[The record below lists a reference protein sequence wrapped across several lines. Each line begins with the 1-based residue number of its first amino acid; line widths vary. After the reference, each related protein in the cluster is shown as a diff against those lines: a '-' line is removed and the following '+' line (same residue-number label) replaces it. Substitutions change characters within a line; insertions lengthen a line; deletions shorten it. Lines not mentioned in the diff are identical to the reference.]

1 MSLEHLNNG
10 WKRFSGG
17 RIWRCQS
24 PRFLCEVDREGNA
37 PSYLNLTSSLNRVRK
52 VKSLYS
58 AKLSSFGT
66 LDANGNALDILTA
79 NSMTESFGSAPTPF
93 SHNELLSVYKKSSK
107 GDEYNRL
114 AEVVDY
120 VQNKVKWLVRK
131 EPGYIDPLSTPSRI
145 SLGAHHVL
153 LSTALSL
160 LNKQNLSQEK
170 KIDCIKDLI
179 FRLPSVSS
187 YAAELAIKYFN
198 NSYSKH
204 FNEPP
209 LLAASYNAGSLR
221 PDSSNLWNIK
231 QYGAHLDRWIAYYN
245 TSRLIS
251 APVLTTIETPQP
263 SILPSIKKTLE
274 LKVVRK
280 EFSEKSTIG
289 EMHINEQFHCYTLED
304 KYRPNEKKIYG
315 LTAIPKGRY
324 EVIITYSNHFKK
336 NMPLLLNVP
345 NYEGVRIHPGNTD
358 KDTLGCILVGK
369 NKEKD
374 RIGDCKGVY
383 ESLTKNIANTLPS
396 GKCYI
401 TIQ

>member
-1 MSLEHLNNG
+1 MSLELLDKG

-17 RIWRCQS
+17 RIWRCQA

-37 PSYLNLTSSLNRVRK
+37 PSYLNLTSSVNLVRK
-52 VKSLYS
+52 VKSFYSGKLY
-58 AKLSSFGT
+58 SFGT
-66 LDANGNALDILTA
+66 LDSNGNALDILTA
-79 NSMTESFGSAPTPF
+79 NSMTESFGSVPTPF
-93 SHNELLSVYKKSSK
+93 SYNELETVYKNSSK
-107 GDEYNRL
+107 RDEQNRL

-131 EPGYIDPLSTPSRI
+131 EPGYADPISTPSRI

-153 LSTALSL
+153 LSTALGI
-160 LNKQNLSQEK
+160 LNKKNLSQEK
-170 KIDCIKDLI
+170 KIDCIKDLV
-179 FRLPSVSS
+179 FRLPSGSS

-198 NSYSKH
+198 NCYSKH

-209 LLAASYNAGSLR
+209 LLAASYNAGSIR
-221 PDSSNLWNIK
+221 PDSSNIWNIK
-231 QYGAHLDRWIAYYN
+231 QYGAHLDRWVAYYN
-245 TSRLIS
+245 TARLIS
-251 APVLTTIETPQP
+251 VQVSATVETSQPVLSP
-263 SILPSIKKTLE
+263 SVKKVLE
-274 LKVVRK
+274 LKVLRK
-280 EFSEKSTIG
+280 EFTEKSTIG

-304 KYRPNEKKIYG
+304 TYRADGKKIYG
-315 LTAIPKGRY
+315 ITAIPKGRY

-374 RIGDCKGVY
+374 RIGDCKVVY
-383 ESLTKNIANTLPS
+383 ESLTKKIADTLSS